1 MSEERSGRFGFLA
14 KVFRGSCHTFS
25 APHTDT
31 AVMSIASVARV
42 AVTVPS
48 LVHRATAAR
57 RVTPVVRGK
66 VALRSNELD
75 LDALGLDL
83 DALMPT
89 SILGDLEGLQ
99 EESGAVFDDD
109 GVPLN
114 FGDADAEAE
123 ILRTKVGI
131 VDRSGGWKILRL
143 AGPDAVAAL
152 KSAGATGEDIEA
164 LMSKEPGAGMPID
177 LDGGRI
183 AAHVMGGGMLV
194 TAPVEVAD
202 KLMANGGDAVTDLA
216 EQCTLLS
223 LVGPDAAELLVRSGA
238 PGVME
243 QDVGTHAVFGF
254 EDTPVVAA
262 YGGDLLA
269 EDGTFLAAANLV
281 ADESV
286 AGLLWNAL
294 KMAGAEP
301 VGSEALDIVLAE

>member
-1 MSEERSGRFGFLA
+1 M
-14 KVFRGSCHTFS
+14 
-25 APHTDT
+25 
-31 AVMSIASVARV
+31 
-42 AVTVPS
+42 
-48 LVHRATAAR
+48 
-57 RVTPVVRGK
+57 
-66 VALRSNELD
+66 
-75 LDALGLDL
+75 
-83 DALMPT
+83 
-89 SILGDLEGLQ
+89 
-99 EESGAVFDDD
+99 
-109 GVPLN
+109 
-114 FGDADAEAE
+114 
-123 ILRTKVGI
+123 
-131 VDRSGGWKILRL
+131 
-143 AGPDAVAAL
+143 
-152 KSAGATGEDIEA
+152 
-164 LMSKEPGAGMPID
+164 
-177 LDGGRI
+177 
-183 AAHVMGGGMLV
+183 

-238 PGVME
+238 HGVME

-301 VGSEALDIVLAE
+301 VGSEALDIVLEE

>member
-1 MSEERSGRFGFLA
+1 M
-14 KVFRGSCHTFS
+14 
-25 APHTDT
+25 
-31 AVMSIASVARV
+31 
-42 AVTVPS
+42 
-48 LVHRATAAR
+48 VHRATAAR

-177 LDGGRI
+177 LDGDRI

-202 KLMANGGDAVTDLA
+202 KLMENGGDAVTDLA

-269 EDGTFLAAANLV
+269 EVASTDVEAAAL
-281 ADESV
+281 DELSDEHDAPASDAHGEEEGV
-286 AGLLWNAL
+286 VEPTMTGRISETPLSQWPDREPGNEQP
-294 KMAGAEP
+294 AE
-301 VGSEALDIVLAE
+301 SEADDLETRV